1 MSTAHKLVFT
11 DEDYKKAA
19 IKWSRELLYLPL
31 LSLESITKYLQPYG
45 GLRYKAKLGSA
56 ESNAQFAPYKSG
68 RKSASTTKVVN
79 REIEAYPANVVEDF
93 DPNDHMR
100 ELIGLTAAT
109 LGDGLKQA
117 PSAKLVLACVMK
129 SLGHHLRPALFD
141 GVYDENGDTSMDVCD
156 GFNTIADR
164 EIEAGNI
171 SEAKGN
177 LIKVGTAFDSTNAV
191 DIAKEIDRSCDPSL
205 RSVQKYLYCSQE
217 FYDAYCDAYLVS
229 HPAVVYNKQ
238 FDQITVEGSR
248 NLTTLAPIDV
258 LSGSDKF
265 YVSPKSNMLFGFD
278 NMSDVS
284 RIQVDR
290 FAPFVLTLSA
300 VMFLGTQFRSI
311 DKRFLKVADMSVPAA
326 HPAAGGAGDDKTQ
339 QGDNPEQQG

>member
-1 MSTAHKLVFT
+1 MDNTHKLVFT

-19 IKWSRELLYLPL
+19 IKYSTELLYLPL

-45 GLRYKAKLGSA
+45 GLRYKAKLPSA
-56 ESNAQFAPYKSG
+56 ESNAQFAPYKST
-68 RKSASTTKVVN
+68 RKSASTTTVTA
-79 REIEAYPANVVEDF
+79 REIEAYAANVVEEF

-100 ELIGLTAAT
+100 ELIGLTAST

-129 SLGHHLRPALFD
+129 ALGYNLRPALFD
-141 GVYDENGDTSMDVCD
+141 GVYNPDGDTSMDVLD
-156 GFNTIADR
+156 GFNTIAAR
-164 EIEAGNI
+164 EIAAGNI
-171 SEAKGN
+171 SSEKGN
-177 LIKVGTAFDSTNAV
+177 LIAIGEKFDSTNAV

-205 RSVQKYLYCSQE
+205 RAMEKYLYCSPE

-229 HPAVVYNKQ
+229 HPSVVYNKS
-238 FDQITVEGSR
+238 FDQVVVEGSR

-258 LSGSDKF
+258 LSGSSKF
-265 YVSPKSNMLFGFD
+265 YVSPKSNMLYGFD

-311 DKRFLKVADMSVPAA
+311 DKRFLKVVDFGEKA
-326 HPAAGGAGDDKTQ
+326 
-339 QGDNPEQQG
+339 